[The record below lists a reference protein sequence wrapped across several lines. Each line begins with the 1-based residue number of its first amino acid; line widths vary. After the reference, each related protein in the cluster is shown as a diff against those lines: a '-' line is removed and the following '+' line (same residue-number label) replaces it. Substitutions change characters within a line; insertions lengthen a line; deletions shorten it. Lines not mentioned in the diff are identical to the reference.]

1 MLGSGLIIYHLAS
14 LKSIA
19 SLPFVIFAAPLAF
32 DNTNLVIY
40 KIVIETCSVKLF
52 LLLLVCGQLIIAHL
66 A

>member
-1 MLGSGLIIYHLAS
+1 MLGSGLIIYYLAS
-14 LKSIA
+14 LKSNA
-19 SLPFVIFAAPLAF
+19 SLPFVIIAAPLAF